1 MRAGLLLVYLKKRN
15 QLSEESKILFNHVL
29 VYGDSGI
36 EGRGCD
42 IEVTDITETL

>member
-1 MRAGLLLVYLKKRN
+1 MAFELIDRTRA
-15 QLSEESKILFNHVL
+15 EESKILFKHAL

-42 IEVTDITETL
+42 REETDITETL